1 MQVFCVTRAARRSII
16 VPSKTQYHR
25 ADQDDNELRICS
37 ADSSSS
43 HKDIKWF
50 FPFVNPL
57 ARVRHAFRF
66 INDGVALR
74 TSRRG
79 DGQLS
84 GTDARPACR
93 EIDGTA
99 TEVLQLHWPSVQH
112 DLYLC
117 INFSVIEDSVLDV
130 RSAQPKPSGLK
141 FRTSGSGSDVTCNCH
156 NDSSRSYFSIF
167 ANSLPSF
174 VFRSLHSFTPRIY

>member
-1 MQVFCVTRAARRSII
+1 M
-16 VPSKTQYHR
+16 
-25 ADQDDNELRICS
+25 CS
-37 ADSSSS
+37 ADSLSS

-57 ARVRHAFRF
+57 ARGRHAFPF

-93 EIDGTA
+93 QIDGTA
-99 TEVLQLHWPSVQH
+99 TEVLQLQWPSVQR
-112 DLYLC
+112 DYTCLLISTSWKAQLQIC
-117 INFSVIEDSVLDV
+117 ALSNQNQAAWNFV
-130 RSAQPKPSGLK
+130 RPAPE
-141 FRTSGSGSDVTCNCH
+141 VTCRAAAIMTQVVRTFPIFV
-156 NDSSRSYFSIF
+156 DSW
-167 ANSLPSF
+167 PSF
-174 VFRSLHSFTPRIY
+174 VFRSLQSFTPRMY